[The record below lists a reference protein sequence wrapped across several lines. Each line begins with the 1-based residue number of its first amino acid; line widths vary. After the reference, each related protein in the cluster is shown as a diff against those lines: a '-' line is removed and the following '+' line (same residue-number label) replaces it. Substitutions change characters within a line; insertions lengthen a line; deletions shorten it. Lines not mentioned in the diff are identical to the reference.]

1 MVRIKQAQHQQV
13 VEQTRQRLLK
23 AAAVEFARAVY
34 AGANINI
41 ISGVAGF
48 AKGTIYNYFPSKQA
62 LLLALI
68 DTTAQEHLDFMLER
82 ARPETD
88 PRRRL
93 ERFFQAGFEFVA
105 IFLPQASVVFNSLN
119 GSDEGLKAHIYE
131 VYQPLIQ
138 FLAGEILAPGIQ
150 QGVFRQVE
158 PGPTALLLMTIY
170 MGTASQHDAQG
181 HAWLDPLQVARLVLD
196 GLQR

>member
-1 MVRIKQAQHQQV
+1 MSRIKQAEHQQIM
-13 VEQTRQRLLK
+13 EQTRQRLLE
-23 AAAVEFARAVY
+23 AAAVEFARAGF
-34 AGANINI
+34 AGANINR
-41 ISGVAGF
+41 ISTTAGY

-62 LLLALI
+62 VLLALI
-68 DTTAQEHLDFMLER
+68 DATAQAHLDFMLEQ
-82 ARPETD
+82 ARPETE

-93 ERFFQAGFEFVA
+93 ERFFQAGFAFTA
-105 IFLPQASVVFNSLN
+105 LYLPQATVVFNCLN
-119 GSDEGLKAHIYE
+119 GSDEGLKTHIYA

-150 QGVFRQVE
+150 QGLFRPVE

-170 MGTASQHDAQG
+170 MGTTSQHDAQG
-181 HAWLDPLQVARLVLD
+181 KPWLDPLQVTSLILN